1 MALLIPVLRAVLPH
15 LGTIL
20 SAASPAFSSRTA
32 DPQIAELRAAV
43 SDNAA
48 HTKELAEQLERTVT
62 ALDETARVAESRL
75 RVALWM
81 AAGALVV
88 SATALIVAIV
98 AAVRG

>member
-32 DPQIAELRAAV
+32 DPEIAELRAAV
-43 SDNAA
+43 SRNAA

-62 ALDETARVAESRL
+62 ALDATARVAEARL
-75 RVALWM
+75 RLALWM
-81 AAGALVV
+81 AGGAL
-88 SATALIVAIV
+88 ALAAVALVMAIV
-98 AAVRG
+98 AFTR

>member
-32 DPQIAELRAAV
+32 DPEIAELRAAV
-43 SDNAA
+43 SRNAA

-62 ALDETARVAESRL
+62 ALDETARVAEARL
-75 RVALWM
+75 RLALWM
-81 AAGALVV
+81 AGGAL
-88 SATALIVAIV
+88 ALAAVALVLAIV
-98 AAVRG
+98 AFSR

>member
-43 SDNAA
+43 SANAA
-48 HTKELAEQLERTVT
+48 QTKELAGQLERTIT
-62 ALDETARVAESRL
+62 ALDETARLAEARL
-75 RVALWM
+75 RLALWM
-81 AAGALVV
+81 AGGAL
-88 SATALIVAIV
+88 ALASVALVLAIL
-98 AAVRG
+98 AFSR

>member
-15 LGTIL
+15 IGTIL

-43 SDNAA
+43 SANAA

-62 ALDETARVAESRL
+62 ALGETARVAEARL
-75 RVALWM
+75 RLVLWM
-81 AAGALVV
+81 AGGAL
-88 SATALIVAIV
+88 ALAAVALVMAIV
-98 AAVRG
+98 AFSR